1 MARFFKGLTHA
12 IPTTLITGWLLVLHE
27 GGFAN
32 APWTT
37 NVMQLLGLIMAA
49 LFVRMYMGTYQ
60 KLRRAIR
67 PQASGFDSVRKQVL
81 VIVALGIITVL
92 AACLGHPFM

>member
-1 MARFFKGLTHA
+1 
-12 IPTTLITGWLLVLHE
+12 
-27 GGFAN
+27 
-32 APWTT
+32 
-37 NVMQLLGLIMAA
+37 
-49 LFVRMYMGTYQ
+49 MGTYQ

-92 AACLGHPFM
+92 AASLGHPFV